1 MAHFGQKLGP
11 VRSERLSKQASI
23 INYSLSYLKRIYIVE
38 VIMSDQSQVSLVN
51 ALVNLTNTLETVTEK
66 IIKIFEEKPK
76 TKPTDSPVISPPV
89 NYGEWVIDSV
99 DGMWGSGTNWK
110 KVGFL
115 ARTNNYNCHTKSNT
129 TIYHE
134 FTKFMLKDPRNRNF
148 WMTGNNVEYYL
159 NGQLIKE
166 TESEFRVKHRTTLKQ
181 FFVNFV
187 DSHEEELEAEAKKV
201 LGDQAGCRMA
211 KLLSYIETEPFSNP
225 RADTIYSNVVCKAAI
240 KRIRRHLASNAD

>member
-1 MAHFGQKLGP
+1 M
-11 VRSERLSKQASI
+11 SE
-23 INYSLSYLKRIYIVE
+23 
-38 VIMSDQSQVSLVN
+38 QSQVSLVN
-51 ALVNLTNTLETVTEK
+51 ALVNLTNTLETIGNG

-76 TKPTDSPVISPPV
+76 TKPTESPVISAPV

-110 KVGFL
+110 KLGFL

-166 TESEFRVKHRTTLKQ
+166 TESEFRVKHRNILKR
-181 FFVNFV
+181 FFENFV
-187 DSHEEELEAEAKKV
+187 DSHEEQLEAEAKKV
-201 LGDQAGCRMA
+201 LGDQAGSRMA
-211 KLLSYIETEPFSNP
+211 KLLAYIEQEPFTNP
-225 RADTIYSNVVCKAAI
+225 KADTIYSNVVCKAAI
-240 KRIRRHLASNAD
+240 KQIRKHLASTSD